1 MIRHSSF
8 ISPRIED
15 VSLSKHL
22 YIRESRVVLDAR
34 QSILQA
40 GGNISESDEEH
51 FSDGSF
57 DDVEGLE
64 EDVTSLHSLDD
75 QVITVLHENQKN
87 SNKMMSTSSDD

>member
-1 MIRHSSF
+1 M
-8 ISPRIED
+8 
-15 VSLSKHL
+15 
-22 YIRESRVVLDAR
+22 VLDAR
-34 QSILQA
+34 QSILEA

-75 QVITVLHENQKN
+75 QVITVKC
-87 SNKMMSTSSDD
+87 